1 MTGSA
6 DKRPLHAVQWPLAMA
21 LTERSRVTYWFSLG
35 LGSSFGVAGYPHSK
49 SWFSWANWKYGLFKT
64 RPKSELGESV
74 IPLGGHLKTGH
85 RRTPENRPTERNRNN
100 SSYILPG
107 VVAATAGYFG

>member
-1 MTGSA
+1 
-6 DKRPLHAVQWPLAMA
+6 
-21 LTERSRVTYWFSLG
+21 LG
-35 LGSSFGVAGYPHSK
+35 ELEVWTFQDEAEV
-49 SWFSWANWKYGLFKT
+49 
-64 RPKSELGESV
+64 ELGESV